1 MPLAGQAVT
10 RFPARNIIAFGFF
23 IFAVSYYLTATR
35 LNLGLS
41 FGASSWLRVVQV
53 MAIPFV
59 FISVTTAAYFGLP
72 REKSN
77 QVAGLINF
85 VRNIGGSILISLT
98 NALVVER
105 GQFHQDQLLKY
116 VVPSS
121 PNYQHQ
127 VNALAGA
134 FGGSAGPGNAGLL
147 ARGAIYNQL
156 VQQAQTLAYV
166 DVFYVLCGAAIIMVP
181 LSFILSK
188 NNPRAGGNAEIAV
201 H

>member
-1 MPLAGQAVT
+1 VRVIQVVALP
-10 RFPARNIIAFGFF
+10 F
-23 IFAVSYYLTATR
+23 I
-35 LNLGLS
+35 
-41 FGASSWLRVVQV
+41 
-53 MAIPFV
+53 

-98 NALVVER
+98 NAMVVER

-116 VVPSS
+116 VVPSNL
-121 PNYQHQ
+121 NYQSH
-127 VNALAGA
+127 VNALTGAFKGAAGA
-134 FGGSAGPGNAGLL
+134 GNAGIL
-147 ARGAIYNQL
+147 ARGSIYNQMI
-156 VQQAQTLAYV
+156 QQAQTLAYV
-166 DVFYVLCGAAIIMVP
+166 DVFYVLCAASIVMVP
-181 LSFILSK
+181 LAFLLSK

>member
-1 MPLAGQAVT
+1 MLR
-10 RFPARNIIAFGFF
+10 RFVLSDGNQ
-23 IFAVSYYLTATR
+23 

-53 MAIPFV
+53 AAIPFV

-77 QVAGLINF
+77 QIAGLINF

-105 GQFHQDQLLKY
+105 GQFHQNQLLQY
-116 VVPSS
+116 VVPSN
-121 PNYQHQ
+121 PNYQNHM
-127 VNALAGA
+127 NALTGAFAGA
-134 FGGSAGPGNAGLL
+134 TGPGNAGIL
-147 ARGAIYNQL
+147 ARGEIYNQMI
-156 VQQAQTLAYV
+156 QQSQTLAYV
-166 DVFYVLCGAAIIMVP
+166 DVFYVLCGAAILMVP
-181 LSFILSK
+181 FAFLLSR
-188 NNPRAGGNAEIAV
+188 NNPRTGGNAEIAV